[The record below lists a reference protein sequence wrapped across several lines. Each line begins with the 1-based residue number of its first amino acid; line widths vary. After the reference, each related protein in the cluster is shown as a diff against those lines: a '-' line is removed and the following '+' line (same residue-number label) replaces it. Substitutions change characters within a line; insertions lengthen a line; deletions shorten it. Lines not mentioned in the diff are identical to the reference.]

1 MKWESVLIGL
11 SIASIIFLG
20 MSLNAQPV
28 ALYEGNH
35 YLNPHREVHMKI
47 VEFGGELKV
56 KFKITVGGKNASKNI
71 TIYLDGKKIP
81 QGKWVSTGYI
91 GVHTLVINSTKEVN
105 MDLYVYSKGESV
117 YIPISF
123 GIVAA
128 LSALLAFAKYRQDK
142 KYQRS

>member
-1 MKWESVLIGL
+1 MKWESVLIAL

-28 ALYEGNH
+28 TLHDGNS
-35 YLNPHREVHMKI
+35 YLNSHREVHMKI

-56 KFKITVGGKNASKNI
+56 NFKITVGGKNASKNI

-81 QGKWVSTGYI
+81 SNRWISTGYI

-105 MDLYVYSKGESV
+105 MDLYVYSKGESIF
-117 YIPISF
+117 IPLSF

-128 LSALLAFAKYRQDK
+128 LSAFLAFAKHKRNK
-142 KYQRS
+142 KSRR